1 MKPRGEG
8 RTHVNYLVTGGRTC
22 GILFDVV
29 SIAAMKQRL
38 CSDTT
43 KIHTRTPGTT
53 ARPSER
59 KNKQTNK
66 QTNKRTNKQTN
77 KQTNEQMNKQ
87 TNKQKAKVSFQAF
100 RKTKCNISGSSFRK
114 SVPFSLL
121 FFLPAGVARLPLLP
135 PATPLSSLF
144 LLSLLLSLSVAVTL
158 STSSTACLSAVGGG
172 GRGGSALG
180 TVTMVTWDAGGTHE
194 TSKLRT
200 PCLYQDTRKQLSTTE
215 YFSPR

>member
-66 QTNKRTNKQTN
+66 RQRSLFKHSERLSVTLVAQASESRYLFLF
-77 KQTNEQMNKQ
+77 
-87 TNKQKAKVSFQAF
+87 SFSF
-100 RKTKCNISGSSFRK
+100 LLVWRDFLSS
-114 SVPFSLL
+114 P
-121 FFLPAGVARLPLLP
+121 LPLL
-135 PATPLSSLF
+135 SLRF
-144 LLSLLLSLSVAVTL
+144 SFSLSFSL
-158 STSSTACLSAVGGG
+158 SRWLSRSPLRPLPASL
-172 GRGGSALG
+172 RWEEEEEEDPPSAL
-180 TVTMVTWDAGGTHE
+180 
-194 TSKLRT
+194 
-200 PCLYQDTRKQLSTTE
+200 
-215 YFSPR
+215 